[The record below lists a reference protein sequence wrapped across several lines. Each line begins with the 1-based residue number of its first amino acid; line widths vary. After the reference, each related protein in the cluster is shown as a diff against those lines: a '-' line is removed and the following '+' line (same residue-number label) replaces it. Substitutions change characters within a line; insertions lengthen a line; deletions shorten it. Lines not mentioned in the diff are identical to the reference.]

1 LFQSISNNKAGP
13 ALEKPGRSA
22 SAPLIARRKDDEVL
36 REKIFQELF
45 SRQLVMGFDVGRIA
59 ARVPNF
65 KGL

>member
-1 LFQSISNNKAGP
+1 M
-13 ALEKPGRSA
+13 RS
-22 SAPLIARRKDDEVL
+22 SLRSPVRLVTLIARRKDDEVL